1 MENRLRELEHMS
13 THKDTVRDS
22 IPYPVEVVKEVS
34 RERSTVE
41 WVLLIVGIAA
51 IAWIIIRITIKIK
64 HV

>member
-1 MENRLRELEHMS
+1 
-13 THKDTVRDS
+13 
-22 IPYPVEVVKEVS
+22 VVKEVP

-51 IAWIIIRITIKIK
+51 IAWIIFMIATKIK